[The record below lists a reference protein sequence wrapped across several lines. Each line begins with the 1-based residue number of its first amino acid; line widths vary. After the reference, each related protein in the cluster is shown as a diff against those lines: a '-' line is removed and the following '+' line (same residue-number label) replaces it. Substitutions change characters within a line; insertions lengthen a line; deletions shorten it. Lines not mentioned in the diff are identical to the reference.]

1 MASFSIFGANGV
13 SGDLFGNGDSIES
26 SHVGTGVLNGYD
38 GTLLDI
44 AEKFDAKARSS
55 SSVKRYIPSV
65 FGYMQMSQVTT
76 SGSIGWLPE
85 RNNTAG
91 YLYTCGGYETAS
103 STMQSGQA
111 YIEVDTPSLTTGLNT
126 GASVS
131 VAIVGSSTSIAECYL
146 NVEMY
151 SVSQVGVATKIST
164 LTGQTVSSINVPQV
178 ISITPTGVFSGKRLT
193 IELTFFSKSSKSIK
207 VLGGEARFV

>member
-1 MASFSIFGANGV
+1 MASYSIFGADGV
-13 SGDLFGNGDSIES
+13 SADLFGNGDSIES
-26 SHVGTGVLNGYD
+26 SHAGTGVLNGYD

-44 AEKFDAKARSS
+44 AEKFDGVARATSS
-55 SSVKRYIPSV
+55 TKNYIPSV
-65 FGYMQMSQVTT
+65 FGYMQMSQIST
-76 SGSIGWLPE
+76 SGSIGWIPE

-111 YIEVDTPSLTTGLNT
+111 YIEVDTPSLATGLDT

-151 SVSQVGVATKIST
+151 SVSQVGAATKIFT
-164 LTGQTVSSINVPQV
+164 LTGQTVSSANVPQI
-178 ISITPTGVFSGKRLT
+178 ISMTPTGVFSGERLT
-193 IELTFFSKSSKSIK
+193 IEFTFFSKSSKSIK
-207 VLGGEARFV
+207 VLGGEAQFV